1 MRQEFLLLARGWA
14 IWVIGGIIALLG
26 IIEALAVRAYPLSVW
41 NNVLVNTFL
50 VALLLTIVSGEQ
62 AYVDHEFGVE
72 RLIWSTPVGT
82 ITYFCGKYL
91 SSLCVALGF
100 ILLHLLLAILVDKFY
115 PAVPAMP
122 TLPLLHSI
130 LGASYPGL
138 GAQAY
143 LIWSVWYI
151 LAPTLFGTALAFAVT
166 NITRGQRIIS
176 HILATI
182 LWLTA
187 YLGGLPVWLDTV
199 GGSFFTSNTRLPG
212 LAAASRLFAS
222 LGPFPHPTPA
232 QRGQIV
238 ALVRLDLPP
247 TFLPWSFVQSR
258 LLLVGI
264 GIVLLS
270 LTALLLWYRR
280 TNSAM
285 QKG

>member
-1 MRQEFLLLARGWA
+1 MKNIQTLWIVMRQEFLLLARGWA

-199 GGSFFTSNTRLPG
+199 GG
-212 LAAASRLFAS
+212 A
-222 LGPFPHPTPA
+222 
-232 QRGQIV
+232 
-238 ALVRLDLPP
+238 
-247 TFLPWSFVQSR
+247 FLPATRGCQVWLPLVGCLRVWDRFRIR
-258 LLLVGI
+258 LLHNEGRLWHWFAWI
-264 GIVLLS
+264 CRRLS
-270 LTALLLWYRR
+270 CPGRLSRVVCCWSGLGLYC
-280 TNSAM
+280 SA
-285 QKG
+285 